1 MSLDLLQGL
10 LANVWSIFLVVLFFG
25 PHLESFLARILR
37 VGQDYIE
44 FEACEPDETVM
55 SHHLMPL
62 SLLSGVTISSVQR
75 QREQLELLLERE
87 TEAGGDSPNTPAQG

>member
-1 MSLDLLQGL
+1 MTLRDRLLRLKDDQK
-10 LANVWSIFLVVLFFG
+10 LVVLTFG

-55 SHHLMPL
+55 SHHVVPL
-62 SLLSGVTISSVQR
+62 SLLTGVTISSVQR
-75 QREQLELLLERE
+75 AREQLELLLERE
-87 TEAGGDSPNTPAQG
+87 TETEAGGDSPNKPA